1 MVDALEIAFEAIDID
16 EPVFDEQVKEKMVD
30 LPRVEESLNILKPK
44 KETPPVQEIIKMEEA
59 KMDKEKEIV
68 FEAVT
73 KHVTQSLPKHVPQH
87 VPLYENI
94 DMLYSGL
101 AVSNDMVGFPLGPP
115 KNAMEPPKEKP
126 PPPPVDDDDL
136 NSVSYYIV

>member
-1 MVDALEIAFEAIDID
+1 MVDALDIAFEAIDID

-44 KETPPVQEIIKMEEA
+44 KETPPAQEIIKMEDVKQEA
-59 KMDKEKEIV
+59 V
-68 FEAVT
+68 VEAVT
-73 KHVTQSLPKHVPQH
+73 KQFTQSTLKHVPQH

-94 DMLYSGL
+94 DMLFSGL
-101 AVSNDMVGFPLGPP
+101 AVSNDIVGFPLGPP

-136 NSVSYYIV
+136 NSVSYYTV